1 MDLLTPLSTAFTGDT
16 SKCTR
21 LKLYWPERHNYAYYE
36 MMMMM
41 MTVWWRV
48 DIKFFSDL
56 SDIIEGFKNPP
67 GVPIC
72 RWGLSS
78 KIGKVMTF
86 RHLWK
91 RVHSSLLHAN
101 HLLGLLN
108 ETDCRRDYHSFLLS
122 KLTVTDNSKLN
133 WIFVAFEFWWRMSR
147 GK

>member
-1 MDLLTPLSTAFTGDT
+1 VESWYQVLLFP
-16 SKCTR
+16 
-21 LKLYWPERHNYAYYE
+21 
-36 MMMMM
+36 
-41 MTVWWRV
+41 
-48 DIKFFSDL
+48 SDL

-133 WIFVAFEFWWRMSR
+133 WIFVAFEFWWRMSIEVSKYVR
-147 GK
+147 CDWLGMKLYKLKKMPVKR